1 MRTISL
7 DQPWASAMALGLKK
21 IETRGT
27 RILGRGPTAI
37 HGAKKWD
44 EDLEYEAADFS
55 RLFNAPGL
63 IDAPRG
69 YIIAVGRI
77 VDCVPSEETVD
88 KIRNQEKMLG
98 NYSSNQS
105 DNASCR
111 ERRWRS
117 LYDLGDEEAFKN
129 KKLKAQ
135 EYKKII

>member
-77 VDCVPSEETVD
+77 EIGRAHAE
-88 KIRNQEKMLG
+88 L
-98 NYSSNQS
+98 QS
-105 DNASCR
+105 LMRISYAVFCLKKKNTKVK
-111 ERRWRS
+111 S
-117 LYDLGDEEAFKN
+117 LYSI
-129 KKLKAQ
+129 Q
-135 EYKKII
+135 Q